1 MQLNV
6 LKKTLLIL
14 MINIVHGKTTE
25 NLGESINVR
34 PVNNENICHERKPVL
49 TLNRPIYVAFT
60 VLKLSKW
67 LMYDFHYNFIKKK
80 LMPNCYLLTQM
91 VLLWNFVKKILKQW
105 NWIISSFSQFNKKNS
120 DKSSIWSW
128 KTFSRNFIRHW
139 KIDWWTSWLDYW
151 INWFSIH

>member
-1 MQLNV
+1 MTKIHKILKFGQSDWLKNTSVVTLKKEKMQLKV

-14 MINIVHGKTTE
+14 MINSVHGKTTE

-80 LMPNCYLLTQM
+80 LMPNCYLLTQI
-91 VLLWNFVKKILKQW
+91 LLKK
-105 NWIISSFSQFNKKNS
+105 
-120 DKSSIWSW
+120 
-128 KTFSRNFIRHW
+128 
-139 KIDWWTSWLDYW
+139 Y
-151 INWFSIH
+151 